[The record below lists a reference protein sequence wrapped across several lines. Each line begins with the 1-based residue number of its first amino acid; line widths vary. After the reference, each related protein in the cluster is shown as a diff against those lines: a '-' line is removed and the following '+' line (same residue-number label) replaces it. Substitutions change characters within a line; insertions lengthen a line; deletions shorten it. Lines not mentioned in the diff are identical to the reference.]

1 MGEIRITD
9 GDLEIRITDNLD
21 AWIDNEYLR
30 ASRAMVAG
38 GVEVLEPV
46 AEAARREW
54 YGPNGVKRNTGRS
67 GNVIV
72 TETID
77 VRSNEVR
84 VAVGSTD
91 TRLVKGNDGRS
102 RPRATAIHRP
112 GALSMDWQ
120 KVSDSEY
127 WRMYRQNEKLGRS
140 VYKIRHDKKT
150 GEHWAKKQ
158 TDRSSDGA
166 YLLQVYI
173 MKPGR
178 AALKGLARA
187 VGRQM
192 GVVTSGGE

>member
-1 MGEIRITD
+1 MGEVRIKD

-21 AWIDNEYLR
+21 AWVDNEYLR
-30 ASRAMVAG
+30 ASRAMAAG
-38 GVEVLEPV
+38 GVEVLSPV

-54 YGPNGVKRNTGRS
+54 YGPNGVNRDTGRS
-67 GNVIV
+67 GDVVV

-77 VRSNEVR
+77 VRGNEVR

-91 TRLVKGNDGRS
+91 TVMVKGSDGRS

-112 GALSMDWQ
+112 GALAMEWQ

-127 WRMYRQNEKLGRS
+127 WRMYRQNEKLGRT

-173 MKPGR
+173 MKPSR
-178 AALKGLARA
+178 AAIKGLARA
-187 VGRQM
+187 VGWQM
-192 GVVTSGGE
+192 GVATFGGE